1 MHFEYSKHAELKL
14 KEREIQKYEVEEIL
28 KNPDEILLDI
38 ETGNLIAVGN
48 RKFKQNH
55 KLIVVYSRERNK
67 VITVID
73 TSRTEIIKKRK
84 EIGRWVK
91 VK

>member
-28 KNPDEILLDI
+28 KNPEEILLDI

-48 RKFKQNH
+48 RKEEGD
-55 KLIVVYSRERNK
+55 R
-67 VITVID
+67 
-73 TSRTEIIKKRK
+73 
-84 EIGRWVK
+84 
-91 VK
+91 